1 MTIDVSK
8 EATVLHGDFIM
19 AAATQA
25 KADAGN
31 AANAA
36 VTGKAWGCLF
46 FNLVRVHN
54 YAANE
59 LIEAARVA
67 MAIDLLEGD
76 AKAVVRR
83 RFNNWKKDISRVDGS
98 WSALDQT
105 TRDGL
110 LAGSMSF
117 TTVYQKLLADER
129 EATKAAKDKAAK
141 AANAAAAD
149 PAALTLIG
157 GETTQPEAQGFDVV
171 DAIETLTLA
180 FDEMDAAQMAA
191 IQETFAA
198 MVNAY
203 DARVNALIDA
213 TDVAKAA

>member
-1 MTIDVSK
+1 MNAIVIDVTKDAS
-8 EATVLHGDFIM
+8 ALHGDFIT

-36 VTGKAWGCLF
+36 ITGKAWGCLF

-67 MAIDLLEGD
+67 MAIDMLEGD

-83 RFNNWKKDISRVDGS
+83 RFNNWKKDICRVDGAWPTLS
-98 WSALDQT
+98 QEVKDA
-105 TRDGL
+105 L
-110 LAGSMSF
+110 LAGTKSF
-117 TTVYQKLLADER
+117 TTTYQELLAEER
-129 EATKAAKDKAAK
+129 KAAKEAKETALK

-149 PAALTLIG
+149 PAALT
-157 GETTQPEAQGFDVV
+157 GEGEGEGEGESQSFNVT
-171 DAIETLTLA
+171 DAIETLTLI
-180 FDEMDAAQMAA
+180 FDDMDAGQMAA
-191 IQETFAA
+191 IGDAFNA
-198 MVNAY
+198 MVAAY
-203 DARVNALIDA
+203 DARLAALV
-213 TDVAKAA
+213 DVANAA

>member
-1 MTIDVSK
+1 MTAIVIDTTK
-8 EATVLHGDFIM
+8 EATALHGDFIN

-36 VTGKAWGCLF
+36 ITGKAWGCLF

-67 MAIDLLEGD
+67 MAIDMLEGD

-83 RFNNWKKDISRVDGS
+83 RFNNWKKDICRVDGS
-98 WSALDQT
+98 WANLDEAT
-105 TRDGL
+105 KTGL
-110 LAGSMSF
+110 LAGTMSF

-129 EATKAAKDKAAK
+129 KAAKEAKEAALK

-149 PAALTLIG
+149 PANLAS
-157 GETTQPEAQGFDVV
+157 QPEPEPEPESESFNVT
-171 DAIETLTLA
+171 DAIEMLTLV
-180 FDEMDAAQMAA
+180 FDDMNAEQMAA
-191 IQETFAA
+191 IGEAFNA
-198 MVNAY
+198 MVAAY
-203 DARVNALIDA
+203 DARLAALV
-213 TDVAKAA
+213 DVANAA